1 MATYD
6 VAGLRLP
13 DGKGNHIP
21 AIVLPCRPIAD
32 KCAIQMA
39 PGTGVQ
45 DPFYTKEKKSKRTGG
60 MLAADAWLDSSL
72 YEFWHALG
80 RAYTRY
86 QDFMSRFHVTGF
98 KRFLVEIF
106 SDAFTFG
113 AIGCVLITA
122 LAMPAFNIID
132 RGMINKAED
141 YSVVFLDRFGT
152 EIGRRG
158 IRSDDSVALDQM
170 PDYLI
175 KATLATEDRRF
186 YEHFGVD
193 IVGTL
198 RALMTNATGDTSMHG
213 GSSLTQQ
220 LAKQMFLSSE
230 RTIERKI
237 VEAFLSVWLEWH
249 YSKDQILKLYL
260 DRAYMGGGNFG
271 VVAAADYYF
280 GKRIQDISLAE
291 AAMLSGLYKA
301 PGRWAP
307 HIDLAAAR
315 GRANVVLTNLVAAG
329 FLTEGQVT
337 AARRHP
343 ASPVD
348 RTADANS
355 PGYFLD
361 YAFEEAKKLIDETQP
376 PGNNFVVRT
385 TIDTTLQ
392 AYAEEAITSVIREQ
406 GEQYRVEQ
414 GAMVVT
420 DTEGAIR
427 AMVGG
432 TDYAK
437 SQFNRA
443 IVSNRQPGSSYKPF
457 VYAEAFEQLGLK
469 PTDTVS
475 DHPVCIGDWC
485 PQNYGRSYRGQTS
498 LISAFASSINT
509 VPVTLSIKTGR
520 DAIAQLSYRMGLR
533 QEYPVTRSLAL
544 GVASVSVLDMTSSY
558 AVFANHGLKTPAYG
572 IMRMTTARGDL
583 VWEHN
588 PDEGHERVLSEQ
600 TVAYMNQMM
609 RAVVTSG
616 TGRRAEIE
624 GVPTLG
630 KTGTTTSYRDAW
642 FAGFTGNYVAAVWL
656 GNDNYSTTNN
666 LTGGLLPTVAWQ
678 KFMAY
683 AHTNIAVKPVF
694 GIDFVPPPNIVAD
707 AEAEGEDEQLAERP
721 PSLTPAAARKLL
733 DLATSFETSLANM
746 SVPSDT
752 ASAPVPSGTTGL

>member
-1 MATYD
+1 M
-6 VAGLRLP
+6 
-13 DGKGNHIP
+13 
-21 AIVLPCRPIAD
+21 
-32 KCAIQMA
+32 
-39 PGTGVQ
+39 Q
-45 DPFYTKEKKSKRTGG
+45 DPFYTKEKKRKQGGG

-80 RAYTRY
+80 RGYTRF
-86 QDFMSRFHVTGF
+86 QDFMGRFHVTGI
-98 KRFLVEIF
+98 KRFIVEVL

-113 AIGCVLITA
+113 AIGCVLMVA
-122 LAMPAFNIID
+122 LALPAFDIID
-132 RGMINKAED
+132 RGVLNKAED
-141 YSVVFLDRFGT
+141 YSVVFLDRFGS

-186 YEHFGVD
+186 YDHFGVD
-193 IVGTL
+193 VLGTL
-198 RALMTNATGDTSMHG
+198 RALMTNATGDTSLHG
-213 GSSLTQQ
+213 GSSITQQ
-220 LAKQMFLSSE
+220 LAKQLFLSSE

-249 YSKDQILKLYL
+249 YSKDEILKLYL

-343 ASPVD
+343 ASPID
-348 RTADANS
+348 RVAEANS
-355 PGYFLD
+355 PNYFLD
-361 YAFEEAKKLIDETQP
+361 WAFEESKTLIEANNA

-392 AYAEEAITSVIREQ
+392 KYAEEAINSVIREQ

-443 IVSNRQPGSSYKPF
+443 IVSTRQPGSSYKPF

-469 PTDTVS
+469 PSDTIS
-475 DHPVCIGDWC
+475 DRPVCIGDWC
-485 PQNYGRSYRGQTS
+485 PQNYGRNYRGQTT
-498 LISAFASSINT
+498 LLAAFASSINT

-520 DAIAQLSYRMGLR
+520 EPIAALSHRMGLR
-533 QEYPVTRSLAL
+533 AEYPVTRSLAL

-558 AVFANHGLKTPAYG
+558 AVFANDGLKTPAYG
-572 IMRMTTARGDL
+572 ITRMTTL
-583 VWEHN
+583 NEQPVFEHDVN
-588 PDEGHERVLSEQ
+588 APKERVLSEQ
-600 TVAYMNQMM
+600 TVIYMNQMM

-656 GNDNYSTTNN
+656 GNDDYRPTND
-666 LTGGLLPTVAWQ
+666 LTGGTLPTIAWQ
-678 KFMAY
+678 KFMAF
-683 AHTNIAVKPVF
+683 AHTNAEIKPVLGVEF
-694 GIDFVPPPNIVAD
+694 TLEPTIVAD
-707 AEAEGEDEQLAERP
+707 AAPEDDLETAEQRP
-721 PSLTPAAARKLL
+721 PSLKPAAARKLL
-733 DLATSFETSLANM
+733 DLAARLESTLSGTQPAG
-746 SVPSDT
+746 DT
-752 ASAPVPSGTTGL
+752 ASIAPPSPTTGL

>member
-1 MATYD
+1 MQSYSSDCIALFQSLNNS
-6 VAGLRLP
+6 AHSGASGL
-13 DGKGNHIP
+13 
-21 AIVLPCRPIAD
+21 
-32 KCAIQMA
+32 
-39 PGTGVQ
+39 TVQ
-45 DPFYTKEKKSKRTGG
+45 DPFYTKEKKPRRKGS

-72 YEFWHALG
+72 YEFWQALG
-80 RAYTRY
+80 RGYTRY
-86 QDFMSRFHVTGF
+86 QDFMSRFHVTGI
-98 KRFLVEIF
+98 KRFFVEIL

-113 AIGCVLITA
+113 AIGCVLMAA
-122 LAMPAFNIID
+122 LALPAFDIID
-132 RGMINKAED
+132 RGSFNKAED

-193 IVGTL
+193 VVGTL
-198 RALMTNATGDTSMHG
+198 RALVTNATGESSLHG
-213 GSSLTQQ
+213 GSSITQQ
-220 LAKQMFLSSE
+220 LAKQLFLSSE

-249 YSKDQILKLYL
+249 YTKDEILKLYL

-271 VVAAADYYF
+271 VTAAAEYYF
-280 GKRIQDISLAE
+280 GKRVQDINLAE

-307 HIDLAAAR
+307 HVDLAAAR
-315 GRANVVLTNLVAAG
+315 GRANVVLTNLVASG

-343 ASPVD
+343 ATPIS

-355 PGYFLD
+355 PNYFLD
-361 YAFEEAKKLIDETQP
+361 YAFEEAKRLIEETRA

-392 AYAEEAITSVIREQ
+392 AYAEDAIISVIREQ
-406 GEQYRVEQ
+406 GEQYRVQQ

-420 DTEGAIR
+420 DTHGAIR

-437 SQFNRA
+437 SQFNRS
-443 IVSNRQPGSSYKPF
+443 IVSNRQPGSAYKVF
-457 VYAEAFEQLGLK
+457 VYAEAFEQLGLT
-469 PTDTVS
+469 PADAITDR
-475 DHPVCIGDWC
+475 PVCIGDWC
-485 PQNYGRSYRGQTS
+485 PQNYGRSYKGTVS
-498 LISAFASSINT
+498 LQSAFAQSLNT

-520 DAIAQLSYRMGLR
+520 DPIAALSHRMGLR
-533 QEYPVTRSLAL
+533 AEYPVTRSLAL
-544 GVASVSVLDMTSSY
+544 GVASVSVIDMTSSY
-558 AVFANHGLKTPAYG
+558 AVFANDGYKTPAFG
-572 IMRMTTARGDL
+572 LTRMTTLNDQL
-583 VWEHN
+583 VWEKD
-588 PDEGHERVLSEQ
+588 PDAPQERILSEQ

-609 RAVVTSG
+609 YAVTQSG
-616 TGRRAEIE
+616 TGTRARIE

-642 FAGFTGNYVAAVWL
+642 FAGFTGNYVAAVWF
-656 GNDNYSTTNN
+656 GNDDYSTTNN
-666 LTGGLLPTVAWQ
+666 LTGGTLPTIAWQ

-683 AHTNIAVKPVF
+683 AHTNIDVRPVF
-694 GIDFVPPPNIVAD
+694 GIDFQPPQTIVAETD
-707 AEAEGEDEQLAERP
+707 VEDVEEQEARP
-721 PSLTPAAARKLL
+721 PSLKPAAARKLL
-733 DLATSFETSLANM
+733 DLADRFDATIAATAT
-746 SVPSDT
+746 PRDT
-752 ASAPVPSGTTGL
+752 AQASVSAPTGL

>member
-1 MATYD
+1 M
-6 VAGLRLP
+6 
-13 DGKGNHIP
+13 
-21 AIVLPCRPIAD
+21 
-32 KCAIQMA
+32 
-39 PGTGVQ
+39 Q
-45 DPFYTKEKKSKRTGG
+45 DPFYTKEKKRKPAGG

-72 YEFWHALG
+72 YEFWQALG
-80 RAYTRY
+80 RAYTRF
-86 QDFMSRFHVTGF
+86 QDFMSIFHVSGI
-98 KRFLVEIF
+98 KRFFVEIF
-106 SDAFTFG
+106 SDAFTFA
-113 AIGCVLITA
+113 AIGCVLMTA
-122 LAMPAFNIID
+122 LAMPAFDIID
-132 RGMINKAED
+132 RGVLNKAED
-141 YSVVFLDRFGT
+141 YSVVFLDRFGA

-193 IVGTL
+193 VIGTI
-198 RALMTNATGDTSMHG
+198 RALATNASGETSLHG

-249 YSKDQILKLYL
+249 YTKDEILKLYL

-315 GRANVVLTNLVAAG
+315 GRANVVLTNLVASG

-343 ASPVD
+343 ASPVN
-348 RTADANS
+348 RVAEANS
-355 PGYFLD
+355 PNYFLD
-361 YAFEEAKKLIDETQP
+361 WAFEEAKKQIEVSNA

-392 AYAEEAITSVIREQ
+392 RYAEEAITSVIREQ

-469 PTDTVS
+469 PTDTIS
-475 DHPVCIGDWC
+475 DRPVCIGDWC
-485 PQNYGRSYRGQTS
+485 PQNYGRSYKGQTT

-520 DAIAQLSYRMGLR
+520 DNIAQLSYRMGLR

-572 IMRMTTARGDL
+572 ITRMTTAIGDL
-583 VWEHN
+583 VFEHD
-588 PDEGHERVLSEQ
+588 PDLGHERVLSEQ

-642 FAGFTGNYVAAVWL
+642 FAGFTGNYVAAVWF
-656 GNDNYSTTNN
+656 GNDDYRTTNN
-666 LTGGLLPTVAWQ
+666 LTGGLLPTIAWQ

-683 AHTNIAVKPVF
+683 AHTNIEVQPVF
-694 GIDFVPPPNIVAD
+694 GIDFVPPPTIIADAD
-707 AEAEGEDEQLAERP
+707 AEAAEELAEQRP
-721 PSLTPAAARKLL
+721 PSLRPAAARKLL
-733 DLATSFETSLANM
+733 DLASRLDTTISRLTPPA
-746 SVPSDT
+746 DT
-752 ASAPVPSGTTGL
+752 ASVPTDAPEQL